1 MEQIRKR
8 KLNRLKYFDYSNE
21 GYYYITICTKNRD
34 DFFGKIENEKMILN
48 DYGNIAN
55 KIWNEIRNHFPN
67 CLIDEYIIMPNH
79 IHGILIIDH
88 TVGNANLRSQQNND
102 NVGNND
108 RCSLQNNDNIGNND
122 RCSLPTN
129 NNKKNR
135 NMELIP
141 KIISQFKSSTTREIR
156 KKYDDLNFGWQKSYY
171 DHLIRNDKSLFNI
184 RQYII
189 LNPLNWDEDENNLSN
204 TKK

>member
-1 MEQIRKR
+1 
-8 KLNRLKYFDYSNE
+8 
-21 GYYYITICTKNRD
+21 
-34 DFFGKIENEKMILN
+34 MILN

-67 CLIDEYIIMPNH
+67 CIIDEYIIMPNH

-88 TVGNANLRSQQNND
+88 TVGKANLSSQQNYD
-102 NVGNND
+102 NVGNNH
-108 RCSLQNNDNIGNND
+108 RCSIPTNNNNVGNADLHSQQNYDNVWNND
-122 RCSLPTN
+122 RCSIPTN

-156 KKYDDLNFGWQKSYY
+156 KKYDDFNFGWQKSYY
-171 DHLIRNDKSLFNI
+171 DHIIRNDKSLFNI

-189 LNPLNWDEDENNLSN
+189 LNPLNWDKDENNLSN